1 MKKTF
6 DFTGWT
12 TDERRELA
20 DMIYK
25 NLGIERQINIG
36 EELAAHYQRCNR
48 AADIAYRELEM
59 GNATAGT
66 AAVLAAT
73 TNALK
78 QLADLDSD
86 LYNIEYARKLEK
98 AFIDTL
104 KQADDAERL
113 LEIFEDILR
122 DAA

>member
-25 NLGIERQINIG
+25 NLGIDRQINIG

-48 AADIAYRELEM
+48 
-59 GNATAGT
+59 
-66 AAVLAAT
+66 
-73 TNALK
+73 
-78 QLADLDSD
+78 ADLDSD

>member
-1 MKKTF
+1 
-6 DFTGWT
+6 
-12 TDERRELA
+12 
-20 DMIYK
+20 MIYK
-25 NLGIERQINIG
+25 NLGTERQINIG
-36 EELAAHYQRCNR
+36 EELSAHYQRCNR